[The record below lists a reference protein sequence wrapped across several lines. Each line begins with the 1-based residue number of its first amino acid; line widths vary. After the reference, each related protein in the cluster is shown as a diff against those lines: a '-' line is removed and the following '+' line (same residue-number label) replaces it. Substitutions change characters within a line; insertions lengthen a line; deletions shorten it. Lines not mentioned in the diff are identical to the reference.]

1 VPGVAVVP
9 ANKPF
14 PASLYDDSMPLK
26 LVVSNVSLADAPQT
40 YLFDDDRITIGRDE
54 AVHVTL
60 SDNKRVVS
68 TRHAELVREN
78 DQFFLADLRSKN
90 FTYLNGERLE
100 SDRKYPVKDGD
111 RFKIGDFEISLSITE
126 TVPFEADR
134 TVFLTNP
141 FDEPVRQLAS
151 VLDKLATAYE
161 NEPPQRGLEAMK
173 LSLLQTI
180 DGKPSAKMLPMLQ
193 SLLSDSS
200 LPPSVRA
207 TPTQKPLTPL
217 APSARSTRIMNE
229 LSDAVA
235 RLAYIPNRFK
245 HEFIGHTIV
254 TTDSSKF
261 LHAEDGTVLRDHLL
275 DPLADDAEF
284 QSRLDMLSAAA
295 DEVAAHQVAM
305 MEGYKASVQRGTTD
319 LLNAVDPERVAADLG
334 GKSWLMKALPFLA
347 SSEIV
352 KALQR
357 IVVELRADDWSVAER
372 RVFRPAFIKAYLS
385 TLSSLVRP
393 KLKDDTS
400 S

>member
-1 VPGVAVVP
+1 MPGAAIVP

-78 DQFFLADLRSKN
+78 DRYFLADLRSKN

-111 RFKIGDFEISLSITE
+111 SFKIGDFEISLSIVKA
-126 TVPFEADR
+126 VPFEADR

-141 FDEPVRQLAS
+141 FDDPVRQLAS
-151 VLDKLATAYE
+151 VLDKLAIAYD

-193 SLLSDSS
+193 SLLSDST
-200 LPPSVRA
+200 PPSVRA
-207 TPTQKPLTPL
+207 TPTQKPLAPL

-254 TTDSSKF
+254 ITDSSKF

-284 QSRLDMLSAAA
+284 QNRLNMLSDAA

-305 MEGYKASVQRGTTD
+305 MEGYKAAVQKGTTD
-319 LLNAVDPERVAADLG
+319 LLSAVDPERVASDLAG
-334 GKSWLMKALPFLA
+334 GSWLMKVFPFLA
-347 SSEIV
+347 SSAIV
-352 KALQR
+352 KALER
-357 IVVELRADDWSVAER
+357 IVIEFGADDWSVAER

-385 TLSSLVRP
+385 TLSSLVHS
-393 KLKDDTS
+393 KLRDDS
-400 S
+400 KS